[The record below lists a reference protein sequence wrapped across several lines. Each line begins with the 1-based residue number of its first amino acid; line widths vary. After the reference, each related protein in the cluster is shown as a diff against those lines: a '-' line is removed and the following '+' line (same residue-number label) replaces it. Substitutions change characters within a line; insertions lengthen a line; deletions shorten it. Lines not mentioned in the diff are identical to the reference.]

1 MDTGH
6 LDELSTA
13 IEGVLERFDKLVDK
27 GVIRYDVSERVTLT
41 DGGFPAS
48 PSITMWELE

>member
-1 MDTGH
+1 MEPGH

-13 IEGVLERFDKLVDK
+13 IEGVLERFDGLVEK
-27 GVIRYDVSERVTLT
+27 GIIRYDASKRVRLT

-48 PSITMWELE
+48 PFYNVGIE